1 MCLGAPVPRCV
12 SAARRRGRLAAFV
25 TALPIVMPL
34 ADRAEVV
41 IAVVVTGS
49 DVVDIGRRLRATLPF
64 EIAHCA
70 AVLIADQDASPD
82 GRPVL
87 GESISP
93 VRAIPARQ
101 VDHHPR

>member
-1 MCLGAPVPRCV
+1 VRFLAVELPAVSGSRLGR
-12 SAARRRGRLAAFV
+12 SLATLV
-25 TALPIVMPL
+25 TTLPIVMPL
-34 ADRAEVV
+34 ADRTEVV
-41 IAVVVTGS
+41 IAVVVARS
-49 DVVDIGRRLRATLPF
+49 DVVDVGRRLRATLPF
-64 EIAHCA
+64 KIAHCA
-70 AVLIADQDASPD
+70 AVLIANQDASPD